1 MKAKEDKIKRFPNL
15 IDKYALSD
23 KKIEEQEEL
32 FKRNKGRSNSFSN
45 SNSQPLIKEK
55 YERAETE
62 STEET
67 EHPNRNKYKKELDE
81 LKKRLNNL
89 KSF

>member
-1 MKAKEDKIKRFPNL
+1 MKAKEEKIKRFPNL

-45 SNSQPLIKEK
+45 SNSKPLI
-55 YERAETE
+55 
-62 STEET
+62 
-67 EHPNRNKYKKELDE
+67 
-81 LKKRLNNL
+81 
-89 KSF
+89 